1 MGGDGEVITI
11 TKVPH
16 VEKLLSPTVKAPAYM
31 VFSGFEPAKVELNN
45 YNHYCPLK
53 SINNSLKHA

>member
-1 MGGDGEVITI
+1 MDMGGDGEVITI

-45 YNHYCPLK
+45 YNYGK
-53 SINNSLKHA
+53 SKYIY